1 METEI
6 KILMLEDNESDFD
19 LIKYEL
25 KKLKT
30 AYTLKWVKNKAEFVS
45 ALNLE
50 LPDILLSDYNL
61 PDINGQESLAYL
73 REKDNEVP
81 FILIS
86 STIGE
91 EKAVN
96 LMRNGANDFIMK
108 DKLKK
113 LVPTIERELKEYE
126 NRKQAKIEHEQL
138 VQSERDLAESEKKFR
153 SLAENSGDRIERYDS
168 ECRHIYINPVSLKMT
183 GQKFEE
189 VIGKT
194 HQELGYNENDY
205 KFSDS
210 LIKDVFKTGKPNGCV
225 LDMRFGNTTKYYD
238 WRLYPE
244 FDEKGNVATVL
255 SVSRDV
261 TEIKKAQQELQKLTT
276 AVEQSPSIILLTDT
290 AGIVEYV
297 NPRFTLIT
305 GYTLEEIQK
314 KNPRI
319 LKSGEM
325 SDEVYADMWK
335 TIKSGKVWK
344 GEFRNRKKNGE
355 LYWEGASV
363 GPVFDSNGNIINFMK
378 LSQDITD
385 KKQLEKELYQERESL
400 ISSNKELEQ
409 FAYIASHDLQE
420 PLRIVSS
427 FAQLL
432 QLKHSQRL
440 NDEAKGYIEFVVTG
454 SKRMQ
459 NLIKGLL
466 EYSRITSSTKQ
477 KTIVNLSIPLKDAL
491 YNLNLS
497 ILEAHAEIKTEELPD
512 VVVEPDQ
519 IAHVF
524 QNLIGNALKFRKEGE
539 HCLIEISSS
548 KDSEKGELVIS
559 IKDNG
564 AGINPKDFDKL
575 FVIFKRLAHTSKK
588 SGDGIGLALCRRI
601 IERQGGR
608 IWAESEG
615 LGKGATF
622 KFSLPMTIKD
632 GLK

>member
-1 METEI
+1 MDKV
-6 KILMLEDNESDFD
+6 KILILEDNESDLD
-19 LIKYEL
+19 LVLYEL
-25 KKLKT
+25 KKFKPEKEL
-30 AYTLKWVKNKAEFVS
+30 VICRNKSEYIK
-45 ALNLE
+45 ALENY
-50 LPDILLSDYNL
+50 LPDVVLSDYNL
-61 PDINGQESLAYL
+61 PDITGEDALLIL
-73 REKDNEVP
+73 REKDPQRP
-81 FILIS
+81 FILVS
-86 STIGE
+86 GTIGE
-91 EKAVN
+91 EKAVF

-113 LVPTIERELKEYE
+113 LVPTIEREHRDHLM
-126 NRKQAKIEHEQL
+126 RKAAKIDHEQL
-138 VQSERDLAESEKKFR
+138 L
-153 SLAENSGDRIERYDS
+153 
-168 ECRHIYINPVSLKMT
+168 
-183 GQKFEE
+183 
-189 VIGKT
+189 
-194 HQELGYNENDY
+194 
-205 KFSDS
+205 
-210 LIKDVFKTGKPNGCV
+210 
-225 LDMRFGNTTKYYD
+225 
-238 WRLYPE
+238 
-244 FDEKGNVATVL
+244 
-255 SVSRDV
+255 
-261 TEIKKAQQELQKLTT
+261 KLTA
-276 AVEQSPSIILLTDT
+276 AVEQSPSIIVLTDIE
-290 AGIVEYV
+290 GNVEYV
-297 NPRFTLIT
+297 NPRFTEVT
-305 GYTLEEIQK
+305 GYELEEVRN

-325 SDEVYADMWK
+325 SDADYAELWS
-335 TIKSGKVWK
+335 TITSGKVWK
-344 GEFRNRKKNGE
+344 GEFRNRKKSGE

-363 GPVFDSNGNIINFMK
+363 GPVLDDEGKITNFLK

-385 KKQLEKELYQERESL
+385 KKQLVKELLKEKESL
-400 ISSNKELEQ
+400 ESSNRELEQ

-454 SKRMQ
+454 AKRMQ

-519 IAHVF
+519 IAHIF

-559 IKDNG
+559 VKDNG